1 MKKLNTSTR
10 FLIAHVFLC
19 SAFVASV
26 TTAQAQVTP
35 QPEEGAINT
44 SRSNIKNTSR
54 AARGSFDPLV
64 LDLYKKGSGQKIASH
79 KLVDSDGDGTLSE
92 LEGAFAFRNLPEGEY
107 VLLITSQLGAA
118 ETANRVASQN
128 KRQVKA
134 NEPIKIA
141 LTLDGIKGGSTKTDL
156 ELIPTGSSGDTAR
169 TKRVAAEVGNLSG
182 TLFGPGQTHWGNA
195 MFTTDG
201 TTEVKGR
208 VRHDLVKS
216 TIQNMR

>member
-79 KLVDSDGDGTLSE
+79 RLVDSDGDGTLSE
-92 LEGAFAFRNLPEGEY
+92 LEGAFAFRNLPED
-107 VLLITSQLGAA
+107 
-118 ETANRVASQN
+118 R
-128 KRQVKA
+128 
-134 NEPIKIA
+134 
-141 LTLDGIKGGSTKTDL
+141 
-156 ELIPTGSSGDTAR
+156 
-169 TKRVAAEVGNLSG
+169 
-182 TLFGPGQTHWGNA
+182 
-195 MFTTDG
+195 
-201 TTEVKGR
+201 
-208 VRHDLVKS
+208 KS
-216 TIQNMR
+216 TRLNSSH